1 MRPLV
6 QHGSNQSRTSGLYH
20 IPPDFVVERA
30 RSSLE
35 ASGREDLVAWG
46 RARCS
51 HEPVSPP
58 PRRNRACDFHRTRLP
73 RDRRLPLPALPLG
86 LSGSSRSLPPPPS
99 YGTMDCPEIH
109 QGQDS
114 YWTSTTSIP
123 WRPSPRTQLSRAP
136 STMTP
141 PTPMRF
147 IGGQH
152 PSPHGPP
159 TFTLMPSAVT
169 FRRWLTSD
177 PSRSSRY
184 PDRSAGISGLPLTSL
199 RLACQTGQSRSSF
212 GICNTIGCGRCPIR
226 QGLEAG
232 VPFPVGLSPLRLL
245 AMGLFSQAPHLG
257 GLPRASRVPFRGS
270 YFTSDCLHPTRRPK
284 GSSSACTGDGVFH
297 SWHQCAS
304 WRTQIEEPITGG

>member
-1 MRPLV
+1 MRPALFS
-6 QHGSNQSRTSGLYH
+6 HSTELRGRGCHCS
-20 IPPDFVVERA
+20 A
-30 RSSLE
+30 E
-35 ASGREDLVAWG
+35 ASCGEDLVAWG
-46 RARCS
+46 RARCA

-73 RDRRLPLPALPLG
+73 REWRLPLPALPLG

-99 YGTMDCPEIH
+99 YGTMDGPEIH
-109 QGQDS
+109 QGQAS
-114 YWTSTTSIP
+114 YWTRTTSLP

-152 PSPHGPP
+152 PSPPGPP

-199 RLACQTGQSRSSF
+199 RLAC
-212 GICNTIGCGRCPIR
+212 
-226 QGLEAG
+226 
-232 VPFPVGLSPLRLL
+232 
-245 AMGLFSQAPHLG
+245 
-257 GLPRASRVPFRGS
+257 
-270 YFTSDCLHPTRRPK
+270 
-284 GSSSACTGDGVFH
+284 
-297 SWHQCAS
+297 
-304 WRTQIEEPITGG
+304 

>member
-1 MRPLV
+1 
-6 QHGSNQSRTSGLYH
+6 
-20 IPPDFVVERA
+20 
-30 RSSLE
+30 
-35 ASGREDLVAWG
+35 
-46 RARCS
+46 
-51 HEPVSPP
+51 
-58 PRRNRACDFHRTRLP
+58 
-73 RDRRLPLPALPLG
+73 
-86 LSGSSRSLPPPPS
+86 
-99 YGTMDCPEIH
+99 
-109 QGQDS
+109 
-114 YWTSTTSIP
+114 
-123 WRPSPRTQLSRAP
+123 
-136 STMTP
+136 MTP

-152 PSPHGPP
+152 PSPPGPP

-245 AMGLFSQAPHLG
+245 TMGLFSQAPHLG

-270 YFTSDCLHPTRRPK
+270 SFTSDCIHPTLRPK

-304 WRTQIEEPITGG
+304 WRTQIKQPVVCRDSSALDFHATPAGVLGPTLVGDEVVEVR

>member
-1 MRPLV
+1 
-6 QHGSNQSRTSGLYH
+6 
-20 IPPDFVVERA
+20 
-30 RSSLE
+30 
-35 ASGREDLVAWG
+35 LVAWG

-73 RDRRLPLPALPLG
+73 RDWRLPLPALPLG
-86 LSGSSRSLPPPPS
+86 LSGASRSLLPPPS
-99 YGTMDCPEIH
+99 DGTMDGPEIH

-199 RLACQTGQSRSSF
+199 RLACQTGPSRSSF
-212 GICNTIGCGRCPIR
+212 GICHTIGCGRCPIR
-226 QGLEAG
+226 HGLEAG

-270 YFTSDCLHPTRRPK
+270 SFTSDCIHPTRRPK
-284 GSSSACTGDGVFH
+284 GSSSACTGDGVVH

-304 WRTQIEEPITGG
+304 WRTQIEEPVCGGYSSAFHFYATLPCMPSPALIGDQIV